1 MPDEKQIATDSSSDA
16 GLLTGADV
24 DFGSFSEARTLERL
38 GKTAEPAKE
47 PEPEPKVVAEPA
59 PAKDDKAQVSEPAD
73 KSEPVKPLTREEIQ
87 REIDTRLAAQP
98 KVEAKKEEPK
108 ADPYPTLADPQFKTV
123 EECETAQAEWMKR
136 HTANAIKEALAADK
150 EAAAEA
156 RKNETELE
164 HKKRNW
170 EEREAE
176 AKTRHADYE
185 EVKKLAASRPFNET
199 ALQFIVDSRVGPDLF
214 VHYVKNPNDWNELIA
229 LPPEDIRL
237 EMRLMEREL
246 KRTIAAIPVVKAKTV
261 SDAPPPA
268 RTLTGKQSPA
278 DDPKEAAAAEGDVDS
293 YSRLRLQERQR
304 DTLGRFTN

>member
-1 MPDEKQIATDSSSDA
+1 MADEKQIADGSSPDA

-24 DFGSFSEARTLERL
+24 DFGTFEQERL
-38 GKTAEPAKE
+38 RERRGQAPEPAKE

-59 PAKDDKAQVSEPAD
+59 TAKDDKAQVAEPAD
-73 KSEPVKPLTREEIQ
+73 KSEPVKPITREEIQ
-87 REIDTRLAAQP
+87 REIDSRLAAQP
-98 KVEAKKEEPK
+98 KVETKKEEPK

-123 EECETAQAEWMKR
+123 EECEAAQAEWMKR
-136 HTANAIKEALAADK
+136 HTANAIKEALEARDK
-150 EAAAEA
+150 QAEET

-164 HKKRNW
+164 AKKRTW
-170 EEREAE
+170 EERETE

-199 ALQFIVDSRVGPDLF
+199 ALQFIVDSKVGPDLF
-214 VHYVKNPNDWNELIA
+214 VHYVKNPKDWDELIA

-246 KRTIAAIPVVKAKTV
+246 KRTIAATPVVKAKTV

-268 RTLTGKQSPA
+268 RTLGGKQAPA
-278 DDPKEAAAAEGDVDS
+278 DDPKERAAIEGDVES
-293 YSRLRLQERQR
+293 YSRLRMAERIR
-304 DTLGRFTN
+304 DSAGRFK